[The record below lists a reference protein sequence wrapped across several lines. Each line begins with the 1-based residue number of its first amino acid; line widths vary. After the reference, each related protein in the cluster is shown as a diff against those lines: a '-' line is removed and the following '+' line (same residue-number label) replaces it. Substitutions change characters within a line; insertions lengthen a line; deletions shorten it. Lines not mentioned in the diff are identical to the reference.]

1 LSAFFRR
8 FSNGAP
14 LLGLLIVFAVDRLT
28 YSFFGD
34 ITLSPLLCNIT
45 LATFAFF
52 LRPRQ
57 IFFWG
62 AVYTIAAF
70 FLLTIWRHSFVMGP
84 ITPDLVDPV
93 YPLSRAIIRS
103 ATVFLVAL
111 LCCLLAQQRTRIQRA
126 LDESVAVVSALPVG
140 VLISD
145 QSGFISFA
153 NERARFLL
161 ASPDNSLMG
170 LSIFSLFSNLEGNLI
185 DKYSSLSE
193 VSGQTLGP
201 IPLQIRRNPRL
212 TFSAS
217 MFSLQSQSEKLVAT
231 LLSENTFSTTAN
243 SYL

>member
-1 LSAFFRR
+1 VPFI
-8 FSNGAP
+8 
-14 LLGLLIVFAVDRLT
+14 GLLLVFAIDRVT

-45 LATFAFF
+45 LAAFAFF

-57 IFFWG
+57 ILFWG
-62 AVYTIAAF
+62 TIYMLLAF
-70 FLLTIWRHSFVMGP
+70 CLLTIWRHSFVLGP
-84 ITPDLVDPV
+84 PTPDLVDPV
-93 YPLSRAIIRS
+93 YPLSRALIRT

-111 LCCLLAQQRTRIQRA
+111 LCCLLAQQRNRIQRA

-153 NERARFLL
+153 NDRARFLL
-161 ASPDNSLMG
+161 ASPDDGLMG
-170 LSIFSLFSNLEGNLI
+170 LSIFSLFSNPEGNLI

-201 IPLQIRRNPRL
+201 ILLQVRRHSCL

-231 LLSENTFSTTAN
+231 LLSDNTSSTPTH
-243 SYL
+243 SF